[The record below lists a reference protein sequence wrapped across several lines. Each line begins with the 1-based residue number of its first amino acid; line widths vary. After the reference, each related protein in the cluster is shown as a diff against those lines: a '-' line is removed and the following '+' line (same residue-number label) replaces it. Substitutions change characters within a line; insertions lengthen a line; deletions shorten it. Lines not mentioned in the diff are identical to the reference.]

1 MSTTFGILNIGLDED
16 KIFDEDGE
24 IYPYIDEDYC
34 FIAVFFRGS
43 YGRWLLD
50 LASHLP
56 DDAKVYPLDNSA
68 QGIYTIG
75 DCKKHLE
82 KEKNKEL

>member
-1 MSTTFGILNIGLDED
+1 MSTTFGILREGLEED
-16 KIFDEDGE
+16 KIFDEDGN
-24 IYPYIDEDYC
+24 IYPYIDEYYC
-34 FIAVFFRGS
+34 FKSVYYRGGYS
-43 YGRWLLD
+43 QWEND
-50 LASHLP
+50 LASELP
-56 DDAKVYPLDNSA
+56 DDTKVYPLDNSA

>member
-1 MSTTFGILNIGLDED
+1 MSTTFGILREGLEED
-16 KIFDEDGE
+16 KIFDEDGN
-24 IYPYIDEDYC
+24 IYPYINEDYC
-34 FIAVFFRGS
+34 FTVVFFRGCYS
-43 YGRWLLD
+43 CWEKD
-50 LASHLP
+50 LASRLP
-56 DDAKVYPLDNSA
+56 NDTKVYPLDNSA

>member
-1 MSTTFGILNIGLDED
+1 MSTTFGILKEGLEED
-16 KIFDEDGE
+16 KIFDKDGN

-34 FIAVFFRGS
+34 FTVVFYRGGDS
-43 YGRWLLD
+43 RWILD

-56 DDAKVYPLDNSA
+56 NETKVYPLDNSA

-75 DCKKHLE
+75 DCRKHLLE
-82 KEKNKEL
+82 EISKEL